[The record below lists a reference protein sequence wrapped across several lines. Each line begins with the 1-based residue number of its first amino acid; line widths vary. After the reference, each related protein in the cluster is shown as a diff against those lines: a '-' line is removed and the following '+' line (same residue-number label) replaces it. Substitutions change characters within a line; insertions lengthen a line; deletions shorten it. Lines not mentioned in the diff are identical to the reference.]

1 MSENA
6 LTTLNAAEAGAVLE
20 AVVIEGDLAR
30 LSPQERVGYY
40 RQVCNSVGLNPM
52 TRPFDYIKLNGK
64 LTLYAKRDA
73 ADQLRQIH
81 GVSVKLISKD
91 VEDGL
96 LVVHVAAEDKHGRRD
111 EDIGAVQVAG
121 LKGEARANAMAKAMT
136 KAKRRVTLSICGL
149 GWLDESE
156 VADNPGAVSPSLGL
170 DALFPTETPAPEKSE
185 PVGSPPD
192 AVEGIPE
199 PDGTAETP
207 NVAVGAPK
215 ELLGAIP
222 LFLGDETYYL
232 EDAKAWYSEFRKQL
246 DFTKRNEELG
256 TYRERMT
263 ALKELEQ
270 ANAEGLDTI
279 PAAGK
284 EELKKFRTKLNRAL
298 GAEAKELEAN
308 G

>member
-6 LTTLNAAEAGAVLE
+6 LTTLDAAEAGAVLE

-81 GVSVKLISKD
+81 GVSVKVISKD
-91 VEDGL
+91 IEDGL

-111 EDIGAVQVAG
+111 EDIGAVQIAG

-149 GWLDESE
+149 GWLDETE
-156 VADNPGAVSPSLGL
+156 VAGMDDTAVPGLAL
-170 DALFPTETPAPEKSE
+170 DALFPTEPEAAE
-185 PVGSPPD
+185 SPPVAID
-192 AVEGIPE
+192 ATPE
-199 PDGTAETP
+199 PDDTAP
-207 NVAVGAPK
+207 APK
-215 ELLGAIP
+215 TPVAAPEELLGTIP
-222 LFLGDETYYL
+222 LFLGEETHYMA
-232 EDAKAWYSEFRKQL
+232 DAKSWYTEFRKQL
-246 DFTKRNEELG
+246 DFIKQNEGLG
-256 TYRERMT
+256 THRERMT
-263 ALKELEQ
+263 FLKELEQ

-279 PAAGK
+279 PITGK
-284 EELKKFRTKLNRAL
+284 DELKKFRTKLNRAL

>member
-81 GVSVKLISKD
+81 GVSVKVISKD
-91 VEDGL
+91 IEDGL

-111 EDIGAVQVAG
+111 EDIGAVQIAG

-149 GWLDESE
+149 GWLDETE
-156 VADNPGAVSPSLGL
+156 VAGMDDTAAPSLAL
-170 DALFPTETPAPEKSE
+170 DALFPTEPEAAESS
-185 PVGSPPD
+185 PVAID
-192 AVEGIPE
+192 VTPE
-199 PDGTAETP
+199 PDEPDA
-207 NVAVGAPK
+207 APEAQ
-215 ELLGAIP
+215 ELLLGRIP
-222 LFLGDETYYL
+222 MFIGDETYDMP
-232 EDAKAWYSEFRKQL
+232 DAKAWYTEFRKQL
-246 DFTKRNEELG
+246 DYIYGNGDSYTP
-256 TYRERMT
+256 RERMT
-263 ALKELEQ
+263 RLKEFEQ
-270 ANAEGLDTI
+270 ANAEGLDMI
-279 PAAGK
+279 PGIGK
-284 EELKKFRTKLNRAL
+284 VELKKYRTKLNRAL
-298 GAEAKELEAN
+298 GAQAKELEAN